1 MVTKSNIDQQMQQVL
16 ESNRYVHAF
25 LVEKDEYNK
34 SPHFRPENKRKVR
47 NIIQGI
53 CNSLPQRQRMIDFGC
68 GTGFVIGLSHDL
80 FTEVVG
86 VDITQQM
93 MAQVDLTPG
102 NICLFEA
109 LAESTP
115 FPDNH
120 FDFATAYSFMDHL
133 FDYKTFLQEAFRV
146 LKPGGVFYTDLNPN
160 REFILAMEKT
170 ASLAQ
175 QQLFSGQIQ
184 REIKGALHNGEHYHS
199 QFGMD
204 AAKLEQA
211 EPGKTV
217 NKGFL
222 ASDVIQVATDIG
234 FSSCKVEFEWFVNQG
249 EWVNQKPDG
258 QAQLIEEYLLS
269 MRPLSDQLYKYLRF
283 VMTK

>member
-1 MVTKSNIDQQMQQVL
+1 MTKVNLTEQMAQVL

-102 NICLFEA
+102 NISLCEA

-146 LKPGGVFYTDLNPN
+146 LKPGSVFYTDLNPN

-204 AAKLEQA
+204 AAKLELA

-222 ASDVIQVATDIG
+222 ASEVMQVAADIG

>member
-1 MVTKSNIDQQMQQVL
+1 MTKVNLTEQMAQVL

-53 CNSLPQRQRMIDFGC
+53 CDSLPQRQRMIDFGC
-68 GTGFVIGLSHDL
+68 GTGFVIALSHDL

-102 NICLFEA
+102 NITLCES

-115 FPDNH
+115 FPDDH

-133 FDYKTFLQEAFRV
+133 FDYQTFLQEAFRV

-160 REFILAMEKT
+160 REFIVAMEK
-170 ASLAQ
+170 AAELAQ
-175 QQLFSGQIQ
+175 QQPFSGQIQ
-184 REIKGALHNGEHYHS
+184 REIKGALHNGEHYHN

-204 AAKLEQA
+204 AAKLELA

-222 ASDVIQVATDIG
+222 ASDVIQAAKDIG

>member
-1 MVTKSNIDQQMQQVL
+1 MTKNNIDEKMRQVL
-16 ESNRYVHAF
+16 ESNKYVHAF
-25 LVEKDEYNK
+25 LVQKDEYNK

-47 NIIQGI
+47 AIVERLSQN
-53 CNSLPQRQRMIDFGC
+53 LHAHERMIDFGC
-68 GTGFVIGLSHDL
+68 GTGFMIALSHDL
-80 FTEVVG
+80 FSEVAG
-86 VDITQQM
+86 VDITQEM

-102 NICLFEA
+102 NISLYES

-160 REFILAMEKT
+160 RAFILSMENAAK
-170 ASLAQ
+170 LAQ
-175 QQLFSGQIQ
+175 QHSFSAQIQ
-184 REIKGALHNGEHYHS
+184 REIKGALHNGEYYEQ

-204 AAKLEQA
+204 ANKLEQA
-211 EPGKTV
+211 EPGKTLC
-217 NKGFL
+217 KGFL
-222 ASDVIQVATDIG
+222 ASEVIQVAKEVG
-234 FSSCKVEFEWFVNQG
+234 FSTCKVEFEWFVNQG
-249 EWVNQKPDG
+249 EWVNQKPAG
-258 QAQLIEEYLLS
+258 HSQIIEEYLLS
-269 MRPLSDQLYKYLRF
+269 MRPLSDHLYKYLRF

>member
-1 MVTKSNIDQQMQQVL
+1 MTKVNLTEQMAQVL

-53 CNSLPQRQRMIDFGC
+53 CDSLPQRQRMIDFGC
-68 GTGFVIGLSHDL
+68 GTGFVIALSHDL

-102 NICLFEA
+102 NITLCES

-133 FDYKTFLQEAFRV
+133 FDYQTFLQEAFRV

-160 REFILAMEKT
+160 REFIVAMEK
-170 ASLAQ
+170 AAELAQ
-175 QQLFSGQIQ
+175 QQPFSGQIQ
-184 REIKGALHNGEHYHS
+184 REIKGALHNGEHYHN

-204 AAKLEQA
+204 AAKLELA

-222 ASDVIQVATDIG
+222 ASEVIQAAKDIG
-234 FSSCKVEFEWFVNQG
+234 FRSCKVEFEWFVNQG

>member
-1 MVTKSNIDQQMQQVL
+1 MNKRNSDEQMQQVI
-16 ESNRYVHAF
+16 ESNKYVHAF
-25 LVEKDEYNK
+25 LAEKNEYNK

-47 NIIQGI
+47 NIVERL
-53 CNSLPQRQRMIDFGC
+53 CNNLHARHRMIDFGC
-68 GTGFVIGLSHDL
+68 GTGFMIALSHDL
-80 FTEVVG
+80 FAEVAG
-86 VDITQQM
+86 VDITQEM

-102 NICLFEA
+102 NITLYEA

-133 FDYKTFLQEAFRV
+133 FDYKVFLQEAYRV

-160 REFILAMEKT
+160 RDFIVAMENAAT
-170 ASLAQ
+170 LAQ
-175 QQLFSGQIQ
+175 RNTFSSHIQ
-184 REIKGALHNGEHYHS
+184 REIKGALHNGEYYQQ

-204 AAKLEQA
+204 AAQLEQA
-211 EPGKTV
+211 EPGKTLR
-217 NKGFL
+217 KGFL
-222 ASDVIQVATDIG
+222 ASDVLQVAKDVG
-234 FSSCKVEFEWFVNQG
+234 FTSCHVEFEWFVNQG

-258 QAQLIEEYLLS
+258 HSQIIDEYLLS
-269 MRPLSDQLYKYLRF
+269 MRPLSDHLYKYLRF